1 MPFSY
6 NHTLRV
12 LKIGRIYVTTKFVL
26 RAKLCQEPLFHG
38 NLDDLKAVLKIE
50 CGLLSENLLCL
61 NLIIYFGLEYM
72 DEGLIDCWCTEAF
85 NIIEI
90 VLFWDANDFVSN
102 HCMCI
107 FRSIL
112 FKN

>member
-1 MPFSY
+1 MPFSH

-38 NLDDLKAVLKIE
+38 NMDDFKAVLKIE
-50 CGLLSENLLCL
+50 CGLLSKNLLCL

-85 NIIEI
+85 NITKESPRK
-90 VLFWDANDFVSN
+90 FTT
-102 HCMCI
+102 
-107 FRSIL
+107 
-112 FKN
+112 